1 MIFTLYA
8 AALLLLAAHLWLW
21 RCDRI
26 APAAVLYALACACP
40 LALAWLGTDFSPSFT
55 MMFLTANLCMY
66 ALAEWIALAGRRA
79 GARGGAAAV
88 LHGLLFAAGAL
99 CALPSVYIYAV
110 GDDLL
115 SLCVRGAILA
125 GALLAAGAAVVRWK
139 RERRARPFLLA
150 RDALAFGA
158 ACFALACGLRSTMLL
173 FYGAGLLLAA
183 LSLQFEARAEVRAV
197 LFCLGLLC
205 ASVFPVAP
213 ML

>member
-1 MIFTLYA
+1 MIPTLCA
-8 AALLLLAAHLWLW
+8 AAPLLLAAHIPLW
-21 RCDRI
+21 RRGRT
-26 APAAVLYALACACP
+26 APAAILYVLACACP

-55 MMFLTANLCMY
+55 MMFLTANLLLY
-66 ALAEWIALAGRRA
+66 TLAEWIALAGRCK
-79 GARGGAAAV
+79 GARGGAAAA
-88 LHGLLFAAGAL
+88 LHGALFAAGAL

-115 SLCVRGAILA
+115 SLCVRGAIVA
-125 GALLAAGAAVVRWK
+125 GALLAAAAALLRWRREHRVR
-139 RERRARPFLLA
+139 PLPLA

-183 LSLQFEARAEVRAV
+183 LSLQFEARVEVRAI

-205 ASVFPVAP
+205 ASAFPVAP
-213 ML
+213 LL